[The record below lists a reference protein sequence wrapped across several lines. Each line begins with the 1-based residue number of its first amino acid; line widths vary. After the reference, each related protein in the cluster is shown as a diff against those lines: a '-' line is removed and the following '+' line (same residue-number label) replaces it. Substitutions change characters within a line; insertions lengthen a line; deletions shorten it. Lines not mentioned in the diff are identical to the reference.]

1 MCSHSEKIK
10 ESIDHL
16 VQRLYPKVKQQF
28 KLIDTTHELSI
39 SNRDERSNAII
50 GLLNEMNTE
59 FHSLYTYETRLVFPS
74 ILNALDKSKSDLQNY
89 HPNITDLVFLTKKK
103 EHRLIQLTSEL
114 VSELN
119 NNNFED
125 TDQLINTMIFILQ
138 NEFVESRHH
147 WNAVIHESIDSCS
160 SFKSN
165 KLSEI
170 NT

>member
-28 KLIDTTHELSI
+28 KLIDTAYELSI
-39 SNRDERSNAII
+39 SSRDEESNAII
-50 GLLNEMNTE
+50 GLLNEMQTE

-74 ILNALDKSKSDLQNY
+74 ILNALDKSKSDLLNY
-89 HPNITDLVFLTKKK
+89 HPNISDLVFLTKKK

-114 VSELN
+114 VNELN
-119 NNNFED
+119 KRNFKD
-125 TDQLINTMIFILQ
+125 IDQLINTLTFILQ
-138 NEFVESRHH
+138 NEFVESRYH
-147 WNAVIHESIDSCS
+147 WNAVIHDSINSCS
-160 SFKSN
+160 RFKLN

>member
-10 ESIDHL
+10 ESIDLL
-16 VQRLYPKVKQQF
+16 VQRLYPTLKHQF
-28 KLIDTTHELSI
+28 KLIDKTHELSI
-39 SNRDERSNAII
+39 SNRDEESNAII
-50 GLLNEMNTE
+50 GLLNEMQTE

-74 ILNALDKSKSDLQNY
+74 ILNVLDKTKTELQNY

-103 EHRLIQLTSEL
+103 EHRLNHLTIEL
-114 VSELN
+114 IDELN
-119 NNNFED
+119 KRNFED
-125 TDQLINTMIFILQ
+125 TDQLISTLVFILQ
-138 NEFVESRHH
+138 NEFVEIRHQ
-147 WNAVIHESIDSCS
+147 WNAVMQECINSCS

>member
-1 MCSHSEKIK
+1 MCSHTEKIK

-16 VQRLYPKVKQQF
+16 VQRLYPKVKHQF

-39 SNRDERSNAII
+39 SNRDEESNAII
-50 GLLNEMNTE
+50 GLLNEMKTE

-74 ILNALDKSKSDLQNY
+74 ILNVLDKSKTDLQNY

-119 NNNFED
+119 KSNFED
-125 TDQLINTMIFILQ
+125 TDQLINTLILILQ

-147 WNAVIHESIDSCS
+147 WNAVIHESIDSCG